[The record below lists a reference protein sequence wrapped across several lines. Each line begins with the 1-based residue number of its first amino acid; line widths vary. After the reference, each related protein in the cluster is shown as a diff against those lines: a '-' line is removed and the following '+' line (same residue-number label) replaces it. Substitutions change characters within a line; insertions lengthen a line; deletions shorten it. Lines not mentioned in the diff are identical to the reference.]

1 MPRWLYAL
9 LIFAVLAPIL
19 NFLPISPLII
29 FVVAGLGI
37 LPLAALIGQSV
48 EQIAEHTGERIG
60 GLLFATFGNATELI
74 IGIFALTE
82 GLVDVVRA
90 SIIGSILGNA
100 LLVLGVAVCVGG
112 FNHGRL
118 RFETQHV
125 TQYSSL
131 LALSIGGL
139 VLPTVAELLA
149 VRAHQT
155 QIVQRGVLLS
165 DFIAVVLL
173 LGYLA
178 SILFSVFRI
187 GDKNVED
194 ELDPVLGARSS
205 VAIARLLSYRHH
217 VAASNE
223 PGKSGVLRQIDETV
237 ETLARHESEQGTAQ
251 QAQGKQAVAQE
262 TGKQEHDKEK
272 AEGVQAAN
280 QKWGKP
286 QDYKAEVSP
295 KSSQDDAQPQARHDQ
310 SSFPWL
316 ALVILAVVTAAVA
329 WLSDILVGAIEPVT
343 KVLGWNP
350 AFVGLVF
357 IPLVGGLPEYFNTI
371 TMALDKR
378 MGMVLAASAGSS
390 IQIALL
396 MAPVLVLVSLFMPQR
411 LDLVF
416 SIIELAVL
424 GLATYLFSEITKD
437 GELVW
442 LEGVLLILLY
452 GMMGG
457 TVFIFG
463 A

>member
-1 MPRWLYAL
+1 
-9 LIFAVLAPIL
+9 L
-19 NFLPISPLII
+19 NFLPVPPVITFI
-29 FVVAGLGI
+29 VAGLGI
-37 LPLAALIGQSV
+37 LPLAALIGLSI

-112 FNHGRL
+112 FKHGRL

-155 QIVQRGVLLS
+155 QIAQRGVLLS
-165 DFIAVVLL
+165 DFIAIVLL

-223 PGKSGVLRQIDETV
+223 RGKSGVLRQIDETV
-237 ETLARHESEQGTAQ
+237 ETITRHESGQGTAQ
-251 QAQGKQAVAQE
+251 QAQGNQMVAQE
-262 TGKQEHDKEK
+262 AGKQEHDEEK
-272 AEGVQAAN
+272 ADGVRAAN
-280 QKWGKP
+280 QKRGKP
-286 QDYKAEVSP
+286 QDHNVEVSP
-295 KSSQDDAQPQARHDQ
+295 KSSQDDAQPQAQHGK

-316 ALVILAVVTAAVA
+316 ALVMLAVVTATVA

-378 MGMVLAASAGSS
+378 IGMVLAASAGSS

-396 MAPVLVLVSLFMPQR
+396 MAPILVLVSLFMPQR

-452 GMMGG
+452 GMMGV

>member
-9 LIFAVLAPIL
+9 LIFSVLAPIL
-19 NFLPISPLII
+19 NFLPVSPLFT

-90 SIIGSILGNA
+90 SIIGSVLGNA

-112 FNHGRL
+112 FKHGRL

-155 QIVQRGVLLS
+155 QIAQRGVLLS

-194 ELDPVLGARSS
+194 ELDPVLGARSAT
-205 VAIARLLSYRHH
+205 AIARLLSYRHH
-217 VAASNE
+217 VAASHE

-237 ETLARHESEQGTAQ
+237 ETIARHESGQGTAQ
-251 QAQGKQAVAQE
+251 QVQGKQTVAQE
-262 TGKQEHDKEK
+262 TRKQEHDEEK
-272 AEGVQAAN
+272 ADGVRAAN
-280 QKWGKP
+280 QKRGKP
-286 QDYKAEVSP
+286 QDHNTEVSA
-295 KSSQDDAQPQARHDQ
+295 KGTQNGTQPHVQHGK

-316 ALVILAVVTAAVA
+316 ALVMLVVVTAAVA

-378 MGMVLAASAGSS
+378 IGMVLAASAGSS

-396 MAPVLVLVSLFMPQR
+396 IAPILVLVSLFMPQR

>member
-1 MPRWLYAL
+1 M
-9 LIFAVLAPIL
+9 
-19 NFLPISPLII
+19 
-29 FVVAGLGI
+29 
-37 LPLAALIGQSV
+37 
-48 EQIAEHTGERIG
+48 
-60 GLLFATFGNATELI
+60 
-74 IGIFALTE
+74 
-82 GLVDVVRA
+82 
-90 SIIGSILGNA
+90 
-100 LLVLGVAVCVGG
+100 
-112 FNHGRL
+112 
-118 RFETQHV
+118 

-155 QIVQRGVLLS
+155 QIAQRGVLLS
-165 DFIAVVLL
+165 DFIAIVLL
-173 LGYLA
+173 LGYVA

-217 VAASNE
+217 VAASHE

-237 ETLARHESEQGTAQ
+237 ETIARHESGQGTAQ

-262 TGKQEHDKEK
+262 TRKQEHDEEK
-272 AEGVQAAN
+272 ADGVQAAN
-280 QKWGKP
+280 QKRGKP
-286 QDYKAEVSP
+286 QDHNTEVSA
-295 KSSQDDAQPQARHDQ
+295 KGTQNGTQPHVQHGK

-316 ALVILAVVTAAVA
+316 ALVMLVVVTAAVA

-378 MGMVLAASAGSS
+378 IGMVLAASAGSS

-396 MAPVLVLVSLFMPQR
+396 MAPILVLVSLFMPQR